1 MVAEGA
7 TQASKEGKQPA
18 VLSSYYAYQ
27 LPAWHNNLR
36 AILAHT
42 PSK

>member
-7 TQASKEGKQPA
+7 MRASKEGKQPA
-18 VLSSYYAYQ
+18 VLSSYHACE
-27 LPAWHNNLR
+27 LPVWHNNPR

-42 PSK
+42 PSR

>member
-7 TQASKEGKQPA
+7 MQVSKEGKQPA
-18 VLSSYYAYQ
+18 VLSSYYVYE
-27 LPAWHNNLR
+27 LPAWHNNPR